1 MSLHI
6 RKRSVVL
13 GAASLLGAAWACAK
27 DAPHTTPTQ
36 DSTTAAEAGQGA
48 NLPRPQVQIGS
59 SYVGLTYSAPPTGVK
74 SVGGATLSSPRDVR
88 GNYAFNH
95 VTTPRGDMIWLD
107 TIGASNRLVLAEL
120 PLPPLANDER
130 LFIGSCDAAGRL
142 DPRVIAIVVNQPGA
156 TRFTE
161 IRQAWRA
168 DPHSA
173 RFDLLPVAGI
183 VCEDPDS

>member
-1 MSLHI
+1 MHP
-6 RKRSVVL
+6 RSMAL
-13 GAASLLGAAWACAK
+13 CAATLLGATWACAK
-27 DAPHTTPTQ
+27 DVRHTTPTN
-36 DSTTAAEAGQGA
+36 DSATATDTVQGA
-48 NLPRPQVQIGS
+48 NLPRQQLPTGA
-59 SYVGLTYSAPPTGVK
+59 SYVGLTYNAPPAGVK
-74 SVGGATLSSPRDVR
+74 SIGGATLSGPGTVR

-95 VTTPRGDMIWLD
+95 VTTPRGEMIWLD
-107 TIGASNRLVLAEL
+107 TIGAPNRVVLAEL

-142 DPRVIAIVVNQPGA
+142 DPRIIAIVVNQPGV

-168 DPHSA
+168 DPHLA